1 MKVVEE
7 TKTRLVIKHQPIA
20 NWFSGGI
27 LFIAG
32 LSFWIYLIAFDFTSL
47 RLTCKRSA
55 PPEINCELNKF
66 AFLGRI
72 EKRKI
77 FDPQQAYIQTKIG
90 SKGSKNFQIIIV
102 SKFGEFRLLPHV
114 SYQDNEKFVIKFN
127 SFINSNESLLI
138 LQQNQRSYLLFIS
151 LFILVIT
158 VTGASLA
165 TSSATTCTFYKSINK
180 VCIERQ
186 GLRSKE
192 IIEYPLEDIVNLHI
206 QDKQVKYSRV
216 YRAVIFLKNAKEIS
230 INPQY
235 TDKKSVENVAARI
248 RYFLK
253 LEY

>member
-1 MKVVEE
+1 M
-7 TKTRLVIKHQPIA
+7 
-20 NWFSGGI
+20 
-27 LFIAG
+27 
-32 LSFWIYLIAFDFTSL
+32 
-47 RLTCKRSA
+47 
-55 PPEINCELNKF
+55 
-66 AFLGRI
+66 
-72 EKRKI
+72 
-77 FDPQQAYIQTKIG
+77 
-90 SKGSKNFQIIIV
+90 
-102 SKFGEFRLLPHV
+102 
-114 SYQDNEKFVIKFN
+114 
-127 SFINSNESLLI
+127 
-138 LQQNQRSYLLFIS
+138 
-151 LFILVIT
+151 LVIT